1 MYKETLSFI
10 RRIADELGIEGGFY
24 EVISAMKDNK
34 YNISFELEAEIK
46 NFLKLQNI
54 ERVKDILNTKQIN
67 NHTLFNY
74 GSYLNLV
81 AGEILNIDKTLIN
94 KMYKE
99 LPIKSMKDIDIT
111 GKDIM
116 ILLNIEPSKK
126 ISTIINDLKVKILNG
141 NLKNKKSELKKY
153 ILRTYKDE

>member
-1 MYKETLSFI
+1 
-10 RRIADELGIEGGFY
+10 
-24 EVISAMKDNK
+24 
-34 YNISFELEAEIK
+34 
-46 NFLKLQNI
+46 
-54 ERVKDILNTKQIN
+54 
-67 NHTLFNY
+67 
-74 GSYLNLV
+74 
-81 AGEILNIDKTLIN
+81 
-94 KMYKE
+94 MYKE